1 MHSLGR
7 RPRQLRPAHAHGSAG
22 GRCATGGINR
32 KTLVVGPRLATLR
45 EDAGPGGGNRRR
57 TGCIF
62 FPLVGAVKPTGCQR
76 HGATR
81 LQGRPLPPVLTLSA
95 TPLLPLQSM
104 AARAYVLLALALA
117 VSEAQPP
124 GCNQQCGSDADC
136 NRTAVG
142 ACKAYTYC
150 YHTHTIAG
158 NLCFEQPKRYKC
170 AGGGCVEQAGCT
182 YYDAV
187 LK

>member
-1 MHSLGR
+1 M
-7 RPRQLRPAHAHGSAG
+7 P
-22 GRCATGGINR
+22 
-32 KTLVVGPRLATLR
+32 
-45 EDAGPGGGNRRR
+45 
-57 TGCIF
+57 
-62 FPLVGAVKPTGCQR
+62 
-76 HGATR
+76 
-81 LQGRPLPPVLTLSA
+81 TLSA

-142 ACKAYTYC
+142 TCKAYTYC

-182 YYDAV
+182 SGACGVFLEDCQPVCFSGKEYACV
-187 LK
+187 ASQCVPHPGAGINQSTCEALCI